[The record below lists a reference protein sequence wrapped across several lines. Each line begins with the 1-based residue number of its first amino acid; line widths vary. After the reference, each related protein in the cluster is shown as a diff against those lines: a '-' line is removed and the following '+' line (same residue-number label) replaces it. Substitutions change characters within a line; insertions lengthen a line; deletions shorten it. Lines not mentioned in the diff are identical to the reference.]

1 MIPRGRPAMTEADIA
16 AERKVV
22 LKTWQRNEGANM
34 RDRVPLVNEGGR
46 LRLYDEEQVRAFLAG
61 ASWPPGASGRG
72 AAKAATGTDGDG
84 MWPPAVPP
92 GEKHPDD
99 LLTDQEA
106 AAVLDTRASTVRDY
120 GTDGYLPV
128 VQRHGRTWYRRA
140 DLEARLSAGDQRHHP
155 HLTGAGRPQGS
166 KDRAPRRRP
175 DPRVAEIAAGL
186 ALAAREGTQPAT
198 SAEIAAGYGVGERT
212 AQRLLLAAGEHEAD
226 SA

>member
-1 MIPRGRPAMTEADIA
+1 MIPRGRPTLTEAEIA

-46 LRLYDEEQVRAFLAG
+46 LRLYDEEQARAFLAG
-61 ASWPPGASGRG
+61 STWPPGSGHDGPTATTG
-72 AAKAATGTDGDG
+72 ADAEG

-106 AAVLDTRASTVRDY
+106 AAVLETRASTVRDY

-140 DLEARLSAGDQRHHP
+140 DLQARLSAGDQRHHP

-186 ALAAREGTQPAT
+186 ALAAREGAQPAT
-198 SAEIAAGYGVGERT
+198 SAEIAARYGVGERT
-212 AQRLLLAAGEHEAD
+212 AQRLLLAAREYEAD
-226 SA
+226 PA